1 MPDTIRTVLPGTAK
15 QTVTT
20 QDGTTLPVP
29 SGWALL
35 PPGDAA
41 LTRRVKQAG
50 PHWQVQVKRGK
61 RTFSK
66 GVWAP
71 QATIQAAASSI
82 SERRA
87 DPAHQRRLDLARLR
101 REKRQAAYAIEF
113 FNTVLAVLDFHPKF
127 SALAH
132 KLATAVTAHA
142 VPVGSN
148 TVARTERIPV
158 NERARAAI
166 IAWMRH
172 HTTGYDTM
180 AVPRIRGRR
189 REIRRQL
196 ARDAN
201 RILNRYRAG
210 ETMDKGV
217 CPLALALDKSGAMA
231 RPIP

>member
-1 MPDTIRTVLPGTAK
+1 MPDTIRTVLPGTTE

-20 QDGTTLPVP
+20 MDKMTLTIPP
-29 SGWALL
+29 GWILL

-50 PHWQVQVKRGK
+50 PHWQVQIKRGK

-71 QATIQAAASSI
+71 ESNVQDALTYIK
-82 SERRA
+82 RLRA
-87 DPAHQRRLDLARLR
+87 DPAHQRSLDQGRLR
-101 REKRQAAYAIEF
+101 RAKKQEAYAIEF
-113 FNTVLAVLDFHPKF
+113 YNTVLAELYFHPKF
-127 SALAH
+127 SALAQ
-132 KLATAVTAHA
+132 KLAMAVTAHA

-158 NERARAAI
+158 QDRAKAAI

-172 HTTGYDTM
+172 HTTRYDTM
-180 AVPRIRGRR
+180 AVPRIKGRR
-189 REIRRQL
+189 RKIRQQL
-196 ARDAN
+196 ARDSK

-210 ETMDKGV
+210 ESIARDT
-217 CPLALALDKSGAMA
+217 CPLAIALDKLDAMSL
-231 RPIP
+231 PIP